1 MLGVADASGRLRPY
15 PTSAE
20 RGPQT
25 ASWRGL
31 RAQEFGG
38 NARSGAMGVIIP
50 FVWIVARVF
59 LDGQSAASRCY
70 LQTADKGYGG
80 ADLGLISSN
89 SGIRAREGRKYA

>member
-1 MLGVADASGRLRPY
+1 MLGVADGRLGPY

-70 LQTADKGYGG
+70 LQTAEKG
-80 ADLGLISSN
+80 
-89 SGIRAREGRKYA
+89 

>member
-1 MLGVADASGRLRPY
+1 MCRAAHGRLRPY

-31 RAQEFGG
+31 RAQEFSG
-38 NARSGAMGVIIP
+38 NAGSGAMGVIIP
-50 FVWIVARVF
+50 FVWTVARVF

-70 LQTADKGYGG
+70 LQTAKGVK
-80 ADLGLISSN
+80 
-89 SGIRAREGRKYA
+89 EGRTSG